1 MTDERRDHTRI
12 WGQERNEG
20 NGVGR
25 RSVRY
30 RALDKKPSHPRM
42 WAEVSADGLLSLSS
56 I

>member
-1 MTDERRDHTRI
+1 MRI
-12 WGQERNEG
+12 WGQERSEG

-42 WAEVSADGLLSLSS
+42 WAVSVDGLFSLSS